1 MELGVVTRSNRPQ
14 LEGRGTVRPRALA
27 RWNQL
32 LIALSAVTLMILAYC
47 RRWITDD
54 GLIYIRPIRQIIA
67 GRGPTFNP
75 GERVESA
82 TSALWQ
88 WLVALVA
95 WISGID
101 PARVAVTGGILLS
114 GFGLAAAMAGA
125 AAARAIAVRNAK

>member
-1 MELGVVTRSNRPQ
+1 MSRFISSGSSLVELGVVTRSNRPQ

-32 LIALSAVTLMILAYC
+32 LIALSAVTLMILAYW

-88 WLVALVA
+88 RRGAPPSWAF
-95 WISGID
+95 GND
-101 PARVAVTGGILLS
+101 PAPGG
-114 GFGLAAAMAGA
+114 GPG
-125 AAARAIAVRNAK
+125 RH